1 MSYKVTIKKLLS
13 LIMAVLIVLSMLV
26 IQVGAIREEESHE
39 QIKSINSSTASPL
52 WDNVNTS
59 NLALTFSN
67 KKIYAKINMTGIKG
81 TKYKN
86 GTVIISKYNGSKYV
100 PVKKWTGL
108 SSTTNVFLFSN
119 SELSA
124 VSGVKYKLSITI
136 TAYTSSKSEVISLNK
151 IATCP

>member
-1 MSYKVTIKKLLS
+1 MSYKVTSKKLLS

-86 GTVIISKYNGSKYV
+86 GTVILKQ
-100 PVKKWTGL
+100 
-108 SSTTNVFLFSN
+108 
-119 SELSA
+119 
-124 VSGVKYKLSITI
+124 
-136 TAYTSSKSEVISLNK
+136 
-151 IATCP
+151 